1 MLQKTRGIVINYIK
15 YRDTS
20 VIVKIYTEEY
30 GLQAYIINSIR
41 SKSSKKSL
49 ALLQPLSL
57 LELVVYHKK
66 NANGGISRLSE
77 YRSACPFKTIPFDI
91 KKSTV
96 IIFISE
102 WLSKII
108 VEDEPDHSGQFSF
121 LFESIKE
128 FDGLINN
135 FENFHLQLM
144 IKTALYL
151 GFGIRSADNL
161 LIEDNIVH
169 SEIKKVS
176 NLAIELGQLPYGH
189 KTKLDNQTRKDM
201 LDLLIAYYK
210 SHIETFGDIKSA
222 NVLKEVFRG

>member
-15 YRDTS
+15 YRETS
-20 VIVKIYTEEY
+20 VIVKIYTEQY

-41 SKSSKKSL
+41 SKASKKSL

-66 NANGGISRLSE
+66 NGGISRLSE

-108 VEDEPDHSGQFSF
+108 AEDEPDHSGQFSF

-128 FDGLINN
+128 FDSLINN

-169 SEIKKVS
+169 SEIKHVCRM
-176 NLAIELGQLPYGH
+176 AIELGKLSYSH
-189 KTKLDNQTRKDM
+189 NTRLDNQTRKDM
-201 LDLLIAYYK
+201 LDLLTAYYK
-210 SHIETFGDIKSA
+210 SHIESFGDIKSA
-222 NVLKEVFRG
+222 NILKEVFRG

>member
-15 YRDTS
+15 YRETS

-41 SKSSKKSL
+41 SKASKKSL

-66 NANGGISRLSE
+66 NEGISRLSE

-128 FDGLINN
+128 FDSLINN

-144 IKTALYL
+144 IKTAFYL

-169 SEIKKVS
+169 SEIKNVS
-176 NLAIELGQLPYGH
+176 SMAIELGKLSYSH

-201 LDLLIAYYK
+201 LDLLITYYI
-210 SHIETFGDIKSA
+210 SHIESFGDIKSA
-222 NVLKEVFRG
+222 SILKEVFRG